1 MLYVFLGWL
10 IFFSAIWFLGF
21 SAGCFL
27 VRIKIY
33 QPGES
38 VELFKYFWIGLIA
51 LVAILQIYSLFLP
64 VDKTAF
70 IFVVGV
76 SVFLCLSSPR
86 TALGQI
92 KAVLNSIKLLKI
104 NFALLI
110 FVGLILV
117 SFAHE
122 ARQLIS
128 YYDTILYHLNAVKW
142 ISTYPAI
149 PGLGNLHT
157 RLAFSGPFFLYAS
170 ITNIG
175 IFYDKSA
182 HIAISL
188 LTSVVFVQWIM
199 TMVKREASLPQKI
212 FCLLTLPY
220 IVTKGWSYEM
230 ASLST
235 DMAMSLPLLVV
246 FYYILSKKKEIL
258 IILGLATLSVTT
270 KYSGMAAVF
279 VALFYLILN
288 ARKLGAYG
296 KELIFS
302 ILVVGLMGVG
312 FLARN
317 AVLTGWLFYPMP
329 LGQLNLPWAMPRELV
344 LSIGEVIKGWG
355 RAPGGGYL
363 DSLNLKFFAWFIPWL
378 NANQTSYQIKIFALS
393 LLGLLTGLSSE
404 KYSRKM
410 SELGKEW
417 KMLLIFAFLG
427 IVLNIFQAPLLRFS
441 AVFFWILFALSYMP
455 FILIFWE
462 ENYLGKFI
470 SLAIPAILMISIAG
484 FGPKFDT
491 GYSFRVLDK
500 DSSFPVKTFVASP
513 RGEKPELT
521 IWIPKDGD
529 LCGNSSIPC
538 APKPIQLRQRVPGD
552 IYMGFLPVK

>member
-1 MLYVFLGWL
+1 MFYVFLGWL
-10 IFFSAIWFLGF
+10 IFFSTIWFLGF
-21 SAGCFL
+21 SVGCFL
-27 VRIKIY
+27 VRVKIFKLE
-33 QPGES
+33 GN
-38 VELFKYFWIGLIA
+38 VDLFRYFWIGLIV

-64 VDKTAF
+64 VDKTALS
-70 IFVVGV
+70 FVVGV
-76 SVFLCLSSPR
+76 SIFLCLTSPKI
-86 TALGQI
+86 AIGQI
-92 KAVLNSIKLLKI
+92 KDVLRSIKPLQI

-110 FVGLILV
+110 FAGLILIT
-117 SFAHE
+117 FAHE
-122 ARQLIS
+122 ARQLI
-128 YYDTILYHLNAVKW
+128 YFYDTILYHLNAVKW

-157 RLAFSGPFFLYAS
+157 RLAFSGPFFMYAS

-175 IFYDKSA
+175 IFYEKSA

-188 LTSVVFVQWIM
+188 LTAVVFLQWM
-199 TMVKREASLPQKI
+199 ATMVKREASLPQKI

-235 DMAMSLPLLVV
+235 DIAMSLPLLVV

-270 KYSGMAAVF
+270 KYSGMAAVL
-279 VALFYLILN
+279 VAFFYLVLN
-288 ARKLGAYG
+288 AKNMGAFR
-296 KELIFS
+296 KELFFS
-302 ILVVGLMGVG
+302 ILVIAFMGVG

-317 AVLTGWLFYPMP
+317 AVLTGWLFYPIP
-329 LGQLNLPWAMPRELV
+329 LGQLNLPWTMPREAV

-363 DSLNLKFFAWFIPWL
+363 DSLNLKFFAWFVPWL

-427 IVLNIFQAPLLRFS
+427 IVLNILQAPLLRFS

-500 DSSFPVKTFVASP
+500 DSSFPVMSFVASP

-521 IWIPKDGD
+521 IWVPKNGD

-538 APKPIQLRQRVPGD
+538 VPKPIQLRQRVPGD
-552 IYMGFLPVK
+552 ISMGFLPVK